1 MSSER
6 TTRRS
11 LGDRRPTVDWQRV
24 DALTD
29 ADIQAGIDADPDAAP
44 MLDNAWLANAR
55 LVDPDTK
62 VPVTIRLDR
71 DIVSFFKDHGKGYQ
85 TRINQ
90 VLRAFV
96 DHERAGRRTGN

>member
-6 TTRRS
+6 ITRRS
-11 LGDRRPTVDWQRV
+11 LGDRRPTVDWSRV

-44 MLDNAWLANAR
+44 VMDAKWLANAR

-96 DHERAGRRTGN
+96 DHERASRRTGN

>member
-6 TTRRS
+6 IIRRS
-11 LGDRRPTVDWQRV
+11 LGDRRPTVDWSRV

-44 MLDNAWLANAR
+44 LMDAQWLVNAR
-55 LVDPDTK
+55 IVDPDTK

-96 DHERAGRRTGN
+96 DHERVNRRTGG